1 MKISAWKEQNKHQPD
16 PTVNATQELHDADA
30 LKEKLKNRFDCYYQ
44 CYIER
49 ELKYFVIKT
58 NKKIHTNEITSIHLQ
73 SIENISLQNVQF
85 TV

>member
-1 MKISAWKEQNKHQPD
+1 MKISASKEQSEHEPD

-49 ELKYFVIKT
+49 GLKYFVIKT
-58 NKKIHTNEITSIHLQ
+58 KKKKIH
-73 SIENISLQNVQF
+73 
-85 TV
+85 